1 MFRRSSKIY
10 KNDKSKIGIALLAI
24 FFCLSFVLCGFT
36 INRDKSS
43 QAIAKSNNSSYVL
56 IEQSTN
62 RVLKADNEHAR
73 LPMASTT
80 KAMTAIIVIENAK
93 LSDIV
98 TIPNEAVGVEGSSI
112 YLKKGEKL
120 SVKDLLYGLML
131 RSGNDSAVAL
141 AIHTAGS
148 IDKFVAL
155 MNKKVEQLGLKN
167 TCFKNPHG
175 LSANGHYTSA
185 YDLAIIASYAM
196 NNTTFKEIVGTKLHV
211 IKGDNEE
218 ENRYFA
224 NKNRILYNYNG
235 GNGIK
240 TGYTTEAGR
249 CLIAS
254 SERNGMQ
261 VIAIAI
267 NHYDY
272 FDLCSRLMDFAYDN
286 YQMQKVVDKTKPYA
300 TIDVKKGGKIKK
312 AELYA
317 KNDIFY
323 PLKKD
328 GSEVIDTK
336 IETIDKL
343 VAPHNVETS
352 CGTIKIYIGNHLKF
366 DEKLYTIYNIEK
378 KFSIS
383 DFWS

>member
-1 MFRRSSKIY
+1 MFRRSSKVY
-10 KNDKSKIGIALLAI
+10 KNDKSKIVIALLAI
-24 FFCLSFVLCGFT
+24 IFCLSFVLCGFT

-98 TIPNEAVGVEGSSI
+98 TIPTEAVGVEGSSI

-196 NNTTFKEIVGTKLHV
+196 NNATFKEIVGTKLHV

-254 SERNGMQ
+254 SERNDMQ
-261 VIAIAI
+261 VIAVAI

-328 GSEVIDTK
+328 GSEIIDTK

-383 DFWS
+383 DIWS